1 MAGEG
6 IDQYK

>member
-6 IDQYK
+6 

>member
-6 IDQYK
+6 I

>member
-6 IDQYK
+6 V

>member
-6 IDQYK
+6 ILR